1 MFNENNVIQK
11 NVWVYVKNIYWIV
24 RCLHNKTT
32 RSFGESLT
40 FNSKGRL
47 KCISLNN
54 WPSQIRPT
62 LVDINSNETLF
73 DPFTVSIDKCGG
85 SCNAIDDPYI
95 RVCVNKVKYM
105 NVKVFALMLG
115 VNETKFLVQHAS
127 CECKCGWNESVS
139 QSKNGIMMN
148 VDVSLSN

>member
-24 RCLHNKTT
+24 RRLHNKTT

-54 WPSQIRPT
+54 
-62 LVDINSNETLF
+62 
-73 DPFTVSIDKCGG
+73 
-85 SCNAIDDPYI
+85 
-95 RVCVNKVKYM
+95 
-105 NVKVFALMLG
+105 
-115 VNETKFLVQHAS
+115 
-127 CECKCGWNESVS
+127 
-139 QSKNGIMMN
+139 
-148 VDVSLSN
+148 